1 MDFVQ
6 YKCPCCGAVLRF
18 SPGAQKLSCGSCGNE
33 YELWKYDLKQKASD
47 FQSVEL
53 YVKPE
58 ENVVYYVINGEVQG
72 NFGI

>member
-1 MDFVQ
+1 MKIAKDVWQ
-6 YKCPCCGAVLRF
+6 
-18 SPGAQKLSCGSCGNE
+18 
-33 YELWKYDLKQKASD
+33 YDLNQNVDD
-47 FQSVEL
+47 FKSVEL